1 LLLACTAVTSALPD
15 LATAEEARGVAAP
28 AAGSAAAWAEEAKE
42 EEAREE
48 EAREEAARAASLA
61 AAATDAAAATSA
73 LPDLAFKFTAA
84 ADLVELRVA
93 LRELD
98 REWQGE
104 VVEAPAVKVKHDRH
118 ERRADNIPPNCLREH
133 RRDMN
138 MNDWYAFINPPRAAR
153 ESDCKFI
160 CAKGNAKKW
169 CVESEFSTEDNG
181 SCRLFGASN
190 EKTHRDMNTWYIP
203 PRLARESDCAFICA
217 KGSAKA
223 WCVESEFSTDD
234 NGSCRLSACNTAL
247 CGEKKHMNM
256 NDHFRDQLNPRA
268 AREEDC
274 KFICD
279 AKAWCVES
287 EFSTED
293 NGSCRLSSCKAVSVS
308 VYVFGEARSH
318 KAYCFAVLAFALLAS
333 AYLRQGSLPT
343 LGAKS
348 AKSSL

>member
-1 LLLACTAVTSALPD
+1 MTIALP
-15 LATAEEARGVAAP
+15 ASAEEAGELAAP
-28 AAGSAAAWAEEAKE
+28 ALGSAAAWA
-42 EEAREE
+42 E

-73 LPDLAFKFTAA
+73 LPDLGFPFTAA

-98 REWQGE
+98 QELQEPPPPLAAGGS
-104 VVEAPAVKVKHDRH
+104 AVKVKH
-118 ERRADNIPPNCLREH
+118 ERNIPPNCLREH

-138 MNDWYAFINPPRAAR
+138 MNDWYALISNPPRAAR

-160 CAKGNAKKW
+160 CEKGSAKKW
-169 CVESEFSTEDNG
+169 CVESEFSYEDNG

-190 EKTHRDMNTWYIP
+190 EKTHTNMNSWYSP
-203 PRLARESDCAFICA
+203 SRLARESDCTFLCA

-234 NGSCRLSACNTAL
+234 EGSCRLSACNTAL
-247 CGEKKHMNM
+247 CGEKKYTNM
-256 NDHFRDQLNPRA
+256 NAWYAVNNHPRA

-279 AKAWCVES
+279 AKVWCAQN

-293 NGSCRLSSCKAVSVS
+293 NGSCRLSSCKAVSLS
-308 VYVFGEARSH
+308 VYVLGEARRH
-318 KAYCFAVLAFALLAS
+318 KTYGFAVLAFAVLFVLAP
-333 AYLRQGSLPT
+333 ACLGDRRP
-343 LGAKS
+343 LGAKRE
-348 AKSSL
+348 KSSL